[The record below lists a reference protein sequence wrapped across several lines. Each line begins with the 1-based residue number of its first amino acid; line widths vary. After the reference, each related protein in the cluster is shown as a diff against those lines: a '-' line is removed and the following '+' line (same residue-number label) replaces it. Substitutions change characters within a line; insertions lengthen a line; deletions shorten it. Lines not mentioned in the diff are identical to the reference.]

1 MLSPIFLKSY
11 NFSKRN
17 FISKINNGP
26 VLLLRLYI
34 GIETVSCHLLQQ
46 VARMEILYVIPE
58 KLTKKVIMV
67 SAPLRNLF
75 DSFFTALQEHFVVF
89 FALKKWLQHRIE
101 SPKTANYP
109 CEIHVA
115 PLSVSQIITYFS
127 ENDNTRN
134 IIF

>member
-11 NFSKRN
+11 NFCKHN

-26 VLLLRLYI
+26 VLLLSLYV

-58 KLTKKVIMV
+58 KLTKKVIMA

-75 DSFFTALQEHFVVF
+75 DSFFTALQERFVV

-115 PLSVSQIITYFS
+115 PLSVSQVITYFS